1 MNIELHILQNFA
13 PSNLNRDDTGSP
25 KSCRFGDYERAR
37 VSSQALKRAARNYV
51 RDRGLLTQD
60 ELSQRSRKFKA
71 QLTTRLETA
80 GFTAELCP
88 YIAHLAVRSLKV
100 KVSKDNLTAYLLFL
114 SQSEEDKIIQLC
126 IDHMETLKAY
136 AEAHVAAEKK
146 AKPKSK
152 PKPAEGNATVP
163 ETAEAKL
170 SAEEIGTAEDAKAE
184 EEEEDKEIRLP
195 KELKSK
201 VDALQKEF
209 QNALDLKHAADIA
222 MFGRMLADLP
232 EKNRI
237 AASQVAHAIST
248 HEVSE
253 AEFDYFT
260 AVEDLAKF
268 GEQGAGQ
275 IGEVEFNSAC
285 YYRYANISK
294 AQLWEKNLDKNTGL
308 AKRTLAAFLRAFVCA
323 VPSGKQNSF
332 ASPTPPSLVL
342 VVLRDGDLC
351 SLANAFE
358 RPISRTERDEHG
370 VVGSSIRRLLNRL
383 YGLEE
388 MYGEFNGA
396 QRVLV
401 STDAKEHLA
410 TYSQLADLEH
420 LKDKL
425 AWREVEATDDG
436 GNQREAIV
444 YSVPQLIQQVVD
456 EVFPDEPEPQEEGA
470 V

>member
-37 VSSQALKRAARNYV
+37 VSSQALKRATRNYV
-51 RDRGLLTQD
+51 RERGLLTKD
-60 ELSQRSRKFKA
+60 ELSHRSRKFKT
-71 QLTTRLETA
+71 QLADRLRQV
-80 GFTAELCP
+80 GFDENQGP

-100 KVSKDNLTAYLLFL
+100 KVNKDDLTAYLLFL
-114 SQSEEDKIIQLC
+114 SQSEEDKLVQIC
-126 IDHMETLKAY
+126 VDHMDTLKVY
-136 AEAHVAAEKK
+136 AEAHVTAAEKK
-146 AKPKSK
+146 AKAKSK
-152 PKPAEGNATVP
+152 PKESEEEAEP
-163 ETAEAKL
+163 ENVDTGEEAEA
-170 SAEEIGTAEDAKAE
+170 
-184 EEEEDKEIRLP
+184 EEEDKEIRLP
-195 KELKSK
+195 KELKAK
-201 VDALQKEF
+201 VDALRTEF
-209 QNALDLKHAADIA
+209 QNALDLKQAADIA
-222 MFGRMLADLP
+222 MFGRMLADLS

-260 AVEDLAKF
+260 AVEELAKL
-268 GEQGAGQ
+268 GETGAGQ

-294 AQLWEKNLDKNTGL
+294 SQLWEKNLDKNTGL
-308 AKRTLAAFLRAFVCA
+308 AKRALAAFLRAFICA

-358 RPISRTERDEHG
+358 RPISRTERDEYG
-370 VVGSSIRRLLNRL
+370 LVGSSIRRLLKRL
-383 YGLEE
+383 HGLEE

-396 QRVLV
+396 QRILV

-410 TYSQLADLEH
+410 TYSQLANLEH
-420 LKDKL
+420 LKGKL
-425 AWREVEATDDG
+425 DFQEAEAQDNG
-436 GNQREAIV
+436 GKQPEPVV
-444 YSVPQLIQQVVD
+444 YSVPQLIQKVVA
-456 EVFPDEPEPQEEGA
+456 EIFPDESPKGDA
-470 V
+470 A

>member
-1 MNIELHILQNFA
+1 MNIEIHILQNFA

-51 RDRGLLTQD
+51 RDRGLLAKD

-71 QLTTRLETA
+71 QLTDRLQHA
-80 GFTAELCP
+80 KFPKELCP

-114 SQSEEDKIIQLC
+114 SQSEEDKIVKLC
-126 IDHMETLKAY
+126 VDHMETVKAY

-152 PKPAEGNATVP
+152 SKSPEDAAAALEGV
-163 ETAEAKL
+163 EAKL
-170 SAEEIGTAEDAKAE
+170 SAEDAVASEDANAE
-184 EEEEDKEIRLP
+184 EEAEDKEIKLP
-195 KELKSK
+195 KELKGK
-201 VDALQKEF
+201 VDALQSKF
-209 QNALDLKHAADIA
+209 QSALDLKHAADIA

-232 EKNRI
+232 VKNRI

-260 AVEDLAKF
+260 AAEDLAKF

-294 AQLWEKNLDKNTGL
+294 TQLCEKNLDRNT
-308 AKRTLAAFLRAFVCA
+308 TLARRALEAFLRAFVCA

-358 RPISRTERDEHG
+358 QPISRTERDEHG
-370 VVGSSIRRLLNRL
+370 IVGSSIRRLLKRL
-383 YGLEE
+383 HGLEK

-396 QRVLV
+396 QRILV
-401 STDAKEHLA
+401 STDAEEHLE
-410 TYSQLADLEH
+410 TYSQLAGLEH

-425 AWREVEATDDG
+425 ALREVGATNSNDKRQEAV
-436 GNQREAIV
+436 V
-444 YSVPQLIQQVVD
+444 YSLPQLIQKVVA
-456 EVFPDEPEPQEEGA
+456 EVFPEEPQKGA
-470 V
+470 SV

>member
-13 PSNLNRDDTGSP
+13 PSNLNRDDTGAP

-37 VSSQALKRAARNYV
+37 VSSQALKRATRNYV
-51 RDRGLLTQD
+51 RDRSLLAKD
-60 ELSQRSRKFKA
+60 ELSYRSRKFKA
-71 QLTTRLETA
+71 QLTARLQQANFDE
-80 GFTAELCP
+80 GLCP

-114 SQSEEDKIIQLC
+114 SQSEEDKIVQIC
-126 IDHMETLKAY
+126 SEHRETLKAY
-136 AEAHVAAEKK
+136 AETHATAERLAAEKK
-146 AKPKSK
+146 AKAKNRSK
-152 PKPAEGNATVP
+152 LPV
-163 ETAEAKL
+163 
-170 SAEEIGTAEDAKAE
+170 EDAAATENADAE
-184 EEEEDKEIRLP
+184 EEAEDKEITLP
-195 KELKSK
+195 KELKGK
-201 VDALQKEF
+201 VDALQREF
-209 QNALDLKHAADIA
+209 QNALDLKQAADIA

-294 AQLWEKNLDKNTGL
+294 TQLWEQNLNKNTEL
-308 AKRTLAAFLRAFVCA
+308 ARRALEAFLRAFVCA

-342 VVLRDGDLC
+342 IVLREDDLC

-358 RPISRTERDEHG
+358 QPISHRERDAHG
-370 VVGSSIRRLLNRL
+370 IVGSSIRRLLKRL
-383 YGLEE
+383 HGLEK

-396 QRVLV
+396 QRILV
-401 STDAKEHLA
+401 STDAEEHLE
-410 TYSQLADLEH
+410 TYSQLANLEH

-425 AWREVEATDDG
+425 ALREVKAADSDDKRQEAV
-436 GNQREAIV
+436 V
-444 YSVPQLIQQVVD
+444 YSLPQLIQKVVA
-456 EVFPDEPEPQEEGA
+456 EVFPDGPQKGTA
-470 V
+470 A

>member
-37 VSSQALKRAARNYV
+37 VSSQALKRATRNYV
-51 RDRGLLTQD
+51 RDRSLLSKD
-60 ELSQRSRKFKA
+60 ELSHRSRKFKA
-71 QLTTRLETA
+71 QLIERLQQANFDED
-80 GFTAELCP
+80 LCP
-88 YIAHLAVRSLKV
+88 CIAHLAVRSLKV
-100 KVSKDNLTAYLLFL
+100 KISKDNLTAYLLFL
-114 SQSEEDKIIQLC
+114 SQSEEDKIVQIC

-136 AEAHVAAEKK
+136 AEAHATAARLAVEKK
-146 AKPKSK
+146 AKAKSK
-152 PKPAEGNATVP
+152 PKLP
-163 ETAEAKL
+163 E
-170 SAEEIGTAEDAKAE
+170 EDAAVTENADAE
-184 EEEEDKEIRLP
+184 EEAEEKEIRLP
-195 KELKSK
+195 KELKDK

-209 QNALDLKHAADIA
+209 QNALDLKQAADIA

-232 EKNRI
+232 VKNRI

-260 AVEDLAKF
+260 AVEELAKF

-294 AQLWEKNLDKNTGL
+294 TQLWEKNLDKNTEL
-308 AKRTLAAFLRAFVCA
+308 ARRALEAFLRAFVCA
-323 VPSGKQNSF
+323 VPSGKQHSF

-342 VVLRDGDLC
+342 IVLRDGDLC

-358 RPISRTERDEHG
+358 QPISRSERDEHG
-370 VVGSSIRRLLNRL
+370 IVGSSIRRLLKRL
-383 YGLEE
+383 HGLEK

-396 QRVLV
+396 QRILI
-401 STDAKEHLA
+401 STDAEEHLG
-410 TYSQLADLEH
+410 TYSQLTDLEH

-425 AWREVEATDDG
+425 ALREIEDDDG
-436 GNQREAIV
+436 DKRQEAV
-444 YSVPQLIQQVVD
+444 VHSLPQLIQKVVA
-456 EVFPDEPEPQEEGA
+456 EVFPDEPEKGEA
-470 V
+470 A